1 MKIANHTVVEINY
14 TLKDADGTVIDS
26 SANGEPLKYLQGVGN
41 IIPGLEREM
50 LEKAPGDKFTA
61 VISPEEGYGQQ
72 NPELIQTMPRSAFG
86 GVEELEVGMA
96 FHAQSTDGHPIEVE
110 IIDIDGDEVTI
121 NGNHPLAGV
130 ELHFEIEVI
139 SVREAT
145 AEEIDHG
152 HVH

>member
-1 MKIANHTVVEINY
+1 MKIANHSVVEIHY

-26 SANGEPLKYLQGVGN
+26 SAGNEPLKYLQGVGN

-50 LEKAPGDKFTA
+50 LEKAVGDKFTA
-61 VISPEEGYGQQ
+61 VIQPEEAYGPQ
-72 NPELIQTMPRSAFG
+72 NPELIQTLPRSAFG

-96 FHAQSTDGHPIEVE
+96 FRAQSTEGQPIEVE
-110 IIDIDGDEVTI
+110 IIDIEGDNVTI

-130 ELHFEIEVI
+130 ELHFDIEVV

-145 AEEIDHG
+145 PEEIDHG

>member
-61 VISPEEGYGQQ
+61 VISPEEGYGVQ
-72 NPELIQTMPRSAFG
+72 NPELIQTMPRSAFS

-139 SVREAT
+139 SVRDAT

>member
-1 MKIANHTVVEINY
+1 MKIANHSVVEMHY

-26 SANGEPLKYLQGVGN
+26 SADSEPLKYLQGVGN
-41 IIPGLEREM
+41 IIPGLEKEM
-50 LEKAPGDKFTA
+50 LEKAAGDKFTA
-61 VISPEEGYGQQ
+61 VIQPEEAYGAQ
-72 NPELIQTMPRSAFG
+72 NPELIQTLPRSAFG

-96 FHAQSTDGHPIEVE
+96 FRAQSTEGQPIEVE
-110 IIDIDGDEVTI
+110 IIDIDGDNVTI

-130 ELHFEIEVI
+130 ELHFDIEVV

-145 AEEIDHG
+145 PEEIDHG

>member
-1 MKIANHTVVEINY
+1 MKIANHTVVEIHY

-61 VISPEEGYGQQ
+61 VIAPEDGYGQQ

-86 GVEELEVGMA
+86 GVEDLEVGMA
-96 FHAQSTDGHPIEVE
+96 FRAESTDGHPIEVE

-130 ELHFEIEVI
+130 ELHFDIEVV
-139 SVREAT
+139 SVREAS

>member
-1 MKIANHTVVEINY
+1 MKIANHSVVEIHY

-26 SANGEPLKYLQGVGN
+26 SAGGEPLKFLQGVGN
-41 IIPGLEREM
+41 IIPGLEKEM

-61 VISPEEGYGQQ
+61 VIQPEEAYGLQ
-72 NPELIQTMPRSAFG
+72 NPELIQTLPSSAFG
-86 GVEELEVGMA
+86 GVDKLEVGMA
-96 FHAQSTDGHPIEVE
+96 FHAQSNEGHPIQVE
-110 IIDIDGDEVTI
+110 IIDIDGDDVTI

-130 ELHFEIEVI
+130 ELHFEVEVI

-145 AEEIDHG
+145 PEEIDHG